1 MPPDL
6 IVAGK
11 VFDIMWLGV
20 QCYGGSL
27 THLHQNPKRILAGSP
42 RTKSSL
48 LLILP
53 TSLSSKIVPR
63 DGFTFLA
70 MGFSGARAAGF
81 PGPSCVR
88 KKTTGGCRQDTCRSR
103 EVPAWLRPAFQ
114 IYQPCGSVGAACF
127 PAAGALSAM
136 SGRNLTDRWRIPLW
150 FV

>member
-6 IVAGK
+6 IAAGK

-20 QCYGGSL
+20 RCYGGSL

-53 TSLSSKIVPR
+53 TSWSSKIVPR

-88 KKTTGGCRQDTCRSR
+88 KKQQVDVAKT
-103 EVPAWLRPAFQ
+103 L
-114 IYQPCGSVGAACF
+114 
-127 PAAGALSAM
+127 AGAVRSQHGYVPLSRFINPVDR
-136 SGRNLTDRWRIPLW
+136 SGLLAFLPQVHFLL
-150 FV
+150 